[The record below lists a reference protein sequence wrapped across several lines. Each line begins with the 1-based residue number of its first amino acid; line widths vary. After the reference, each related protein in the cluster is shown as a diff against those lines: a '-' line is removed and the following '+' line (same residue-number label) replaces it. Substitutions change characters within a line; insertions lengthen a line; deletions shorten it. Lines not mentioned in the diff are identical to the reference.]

1 MKTRLYLPFTL
12 ALGALASA
20 HAYSE
25 KDGDKGSAGFNQLK
39 SLVGLW
45 EGEMPAKEVKDD
57 ASGEAPRRGRMK
69 MSVEYRLTAGGSVLQ
84 ETTNART
91 PMEMV
96 TMFHNTPGGLSLTHY
111 CMLGNQP
118 RMDYTG
124 TRDGAL
130 QFTLSK
136 DSDLDPDKDQFM
148 NSLALTIVDANHLV
162 HRWTMYQN
170 GQIQQ
175 QDIHFTRVK

>member
-1 MKTRLYLPFTL
+1 MKIRLCLAFTL

-45 EGEMPAKEVKDD
+45 EGEMPAKEVKGD
-57 ASGEAPRRGRMK
+57 ASGEPADGMK
-69 MSVEYRLTAGGSVLQ
+69 MTVEYRLTAGGSVLQ

-96 TMFHNTPGGLSLTHY
+96 TMYHNSPGGLSLTHY

-136 DSDLDPDKDQFM
+136 DSDLDPGKDQFM
-148 NSLALTIVDANHLV
+148 NSLALAIVDADHLV